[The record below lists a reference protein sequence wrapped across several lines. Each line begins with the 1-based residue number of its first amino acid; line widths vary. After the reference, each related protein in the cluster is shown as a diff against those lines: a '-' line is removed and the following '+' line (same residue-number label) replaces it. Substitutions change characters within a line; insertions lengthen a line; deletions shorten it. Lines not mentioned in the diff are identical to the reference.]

1 MDIYIRRI
9 IEKEKARVLKEND
22 ELKKEIDDLKKQRD
36 DLKKRRDDLKKQR
49 DDLKKQKTQ
58 RHLLISEL
66 IKILISH
73 GISIADIA
81 EETNIPYDL
90 LQSFVLTT

>member
-1 MDIYIRRI
+1 MDIYMRRI
-9 IEKEKARVLKEND
+9 FERDYAEVLKENA
-22 ELKKEIDDLKKQRD
+22 E
-36 DLKKRRDDLKKQR
+36 
-49 DDLKKQKTQ
+49 LKKQKTQ

-66 IKILISH
+66 IEILISH

-90 LQSFVLTT
+90 LQSFASTT

>member
-1 MDIYIRRI
+1 MDIYMRRI
-9 IEKEKARVLKEND
+9 FERDYAEVLKEND

-36 DLKKRRDDLKKQR
+36 E
-49 DDLKKQKTQ
+49 LKKQKTQ

-66 IKILISH
+66 IEILISH

-90 LQSFVLTT
+90 LQSFASTT